1 MFLLFT
7 YTPSGDCYR
16 YYAIVHPLSSLQL
29 HSKSRTRRILAATWL
44 LPILVATPYLF
55 CKSYAFNITSDLGS
69 ISRQICNDRFD
80 DIDVAMYGESMR
92 HSGRF
97 RKGYF
102 LFLFVAIYLLPMIVI
117 VTTCVRIA
125 LCLLKPIRTEG
136 IGSNQGLR
144 MTRRREESKRKV
156 RSRLLINFHNSYIRL
171 DFSMIKCDSLGAKF
185 SKGASFRVCLTQ
197 NVLVGVIVACYMTCI
212 CFNMLFVE

>member
-1 MFLLFT
+1 MLLLIT

-44 LPILVATPYLF
+44 LPILVATPYLV

-80 DIDVAMYGESMR
+80 DIDAVLFGESMR

-102 LFLFVAIYLLPMIVI
+102 LFLFVVIYLLPMIVI
-117 VTTCVRIA
+117 VATCVRIV
-125 LCLLKPIRTEG
+125 LCLLKPISTEQF
-136 IGSNQGLR
+136 GSGQGLR

-156 RSRLLINFHNSYIRL
+156 RSNATSQQIRRAESMLI
-171 DFSMIKCDSLGAKF
+171 
-185 SKGASFRVCLTQ
+185 
-197 NVLVGVIVACYMTCI
+197 
-212 CFNMLFVE
+212 